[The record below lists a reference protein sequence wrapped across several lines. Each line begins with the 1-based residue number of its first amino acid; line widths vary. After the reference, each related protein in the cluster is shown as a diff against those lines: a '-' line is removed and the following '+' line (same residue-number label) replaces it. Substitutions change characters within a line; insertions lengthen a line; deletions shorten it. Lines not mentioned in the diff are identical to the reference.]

1 MSYYPAAAML
11 PTPLLSVI
19 IPTLN
24 EAEVLARTL
33 THVASHIGPGIT
45 YEVLVCDGG
54 STDGTTAAAEAHQA
68 RVLRAAVR
76 GRAAQLNLGARHA
89 SGEILY
95 FLHADTLPPP
105 GFGQLIRQYHQRGYP
120 AGCFRLTFPV
130 RHWILRTSSWASR
143 FNAPNFQFGDQSLY
157 VQRTVFQHFGP
168 YDESLLLMED
178 VELVTRLKR
187 HVRFALLPFS
197 VVTSARKY
205 LAYGIVRTELTHLV
219 VHTLYVLGTR
229 QRTIAKVYKNLLRQR
244 RQPLV

>member
-1 MSYYPAAAML
+1 MAA
-11 PTPLLSVI
+11 PLLSII

-24 EAEVLARTL
+24 EADVLARTL
-33 THVASHIGPGIT
+33 THVASHVGSGIA

-54 STDGTTAAAEAHQA
+54 STDGTAAVAEAHHA

-76 GRAAQLNLGARHA
+76 GRATQLNLGAQHA

-105 GFGQLIRQYHQRGYP
+105 GFGRLIEQYYQRGYV

-157 VQRTVFQHFGP
+157 VQRAAFQQFGP

-187 HVRFALLPFS
+187 HVRFALMPFS

-205 LAYGIVRTELTHLV
+205 LAHGIVRTELTHLV

-229 QRTIAKVYKNLLRQR
+229 QRTIARVYKNLLHKR
-244 RQPLV
+244 R

>member
-1 MSYYPAAAML
+1 ML
-11 PTPLLSVI
+11 PTPLLSII

-24 EAEVLARTL
+24 EADVLARTL
-33 THVASHIGPGIT
+33 THVASHLGPGIG
-45 YEVLVCDGG
+45 YEVLVIDGG
-54 STDGTTAAAEAHQA
+54 STDGTAAVAEAHQA
-68 RVLRAAVR
+68 RVLRATVR
-76 GRAAQLNLGARHA
+76 GRAAQLNLGAQQA

-105 GFGQLIRQYHQRGYP
+105 GFGRLIEQYYQRGYL

-157 VQRTVFQHFGP
+157 VQRAAFRQFGP

-178 VELVTRLKR
+178 VEFVTRLKR
-187 HVRFALLPFS
+187 SVRFALMPFS

-205 LAYGIVRTELTHLV
+205 LAHGIVRTELTHLV

-229 QRTIAKVYKNLLRQR
+229 QRIIARVYKNLLHKR
-244 RQPLV
+244 R

>member
-1 MSYYPAAAML
+1 MT
-11 PTPLLSVI
+11 PTPLLSII

-33 THVASHIGPGIT
+33 AHVASHIGPGLT
-45 YEVLVCDGG
+45 HEVLVVDGG
-54 STDGTTAAAEAHQA
+54 STDGTAAVAEAQQA
-68 RVLRAAVR
+68 RVLHAAVR
-76 GRAAQLNLGARHA
+76 GRAAQLNLGAQHA
-89 SGEILY
+89 CGKILY

-105 GFGQLIRQYHQRGYP
+105 GFGQLIQQYYRRGYL

-157 VQRTVFQHFGP
+157 VQRAAFQQFGP
-168 YDESLLLMED
+168 YNERLLLMED

-187 HVRFALLPFS
+187 HVRFALMPFS

-205 LAYGIVRTELTHLV
+205 LAHGIVRTELTHLV

-229 QRTIAKVYKNLLRQR
+229 QPTIARVYKRLLHR
-244 RQPLV
+244 RR

>member
-1 MSYYPAAAML
+1 MAPA
-11 PTPLLSVI
+11 PLLSII

-24 EAEVLARTL
+24 EAAVLARTL
-33 THVASHIGPGIT
+33 THVASHLGPGIA

-54 STDGTTAAAEAHQA
+54 STDGTTAVAEAHQA
-68 RVLRAAVR
+68 RVLQATVR
-76 GRAAQLNLGARHA
+76 GRAAQLNLGAREA

-95 FLHADTLPPP
+95 FLHADTLPPL
-105 GFGQLIRQYHQRGYP
+105 GFGQFIERYYRRGYV

-157 VQRTVFQHFGP
+157 VQRAAFQQFGP

-178 VELVTRLKR
+178 VEFVTRLKR
-187 HVRFALLPFS
+187 HVRFALMPFS

-205 LAYGIVRTELTHLV
+205 LAHGIVRTELTHLV

-229 QRTIAKVYKNLLRQR
+229 QRTIAKVYKNLLHQR
-244 RQPLV
+244 R

>member
-1 MSYYPAAAML
+1 MIMPL
-11 PTPLLSVI
+11 PLLSIV

-24 EAEVLARTL
+24 EADVLARTL
-33 THVASHIGPGIT
+33 AHVATHIGPGID
-45 YEVLVCDGG
+45 YELLVCDGG
-54 STDGTTAAAEAHQA
+54 STDNTVAVAEAHQA
-68 RVLRAAVR
+68 RVLRAPVR
-76 GRAAQLNLGARHA
+76 GRAAQLNLGAQHA
-89 SGEILY
+89 QGEILY

-105 GFGQLIRQYHQRGYP
+105 GFGQHIEEYYKRGYP

-157 VQRTVFQHFGP
+157 VQRTAFQQFGP
-168 YDESLLLMED
+168 YDETLLLMED

-187 HVRFALLPFS
+187 HVRFALLPYS

-205 LAYGIVRTELTHLV
+205 LAHGIVRTELTHLM

-229 QRTIAKVYKNLLRQR
+229 QRTIARVYKKLLVKR
-244 RQPLV
+244 R

>member
-1 MSYYPAAAML
+1 MPLPML
-11 PTPLLSVI
+11 SII

-24 EAEVLARTL
+24 EADVLARTL
-33 THVASHIGPGIT
+33 AHVATHIGPGID
-45 YEVLVCDGG
+45 YELLVCDGG
-54 STDGTTAAAEAHQA
+54 STDNTVAVAEAHQA
-68 RVLRAAVR
+68 RVLRAPVR

-89 SGEILY
+89 QGEVLY

-105 GFGQLIRQYHQRGYP
+105 GFGRHIEQYYERGYL

-157 VQRTVFQHFGP
+157 VQRAAFQQFGP
-168 YDESLLLMED
+168 YDETLLLMED
-178 VELVTRLKR
+178 VEFVTRLKR
-187 HVRFALLPFS
+187 HIRFALLPYN

-205 LAYGIVRTELTHLV
+205 LAHGIVRTELTHLM

-229 QRTIAKVYKNLLRQR
+229 QRTIARVYKKLLVKR
-244 RQPLV
+244 R